1 MSDLQ
6 GWIYDPVYDTK
17 PCIYAADIAEGNVLA
32 ISDATTSPMTVA
44 IAGAGDVPVGVA
56 PRTMDISE
64 DGARG
69 AMVTHGQVPILLA
82 AAVTDATLPVM
93 TAATGTG
100 TPVTANN
107 DVILGYPQTTKAIST
122 ICLVDIHLMGSFY
135 GA

>member
-6 GWIYDPVYDTK
+6 GWIYDEIRDTK
-17 PCIYAADIAEGNVLA
+17 PCIYAADISEGQPLA
-32 ISDATTSPMTVA
+32 VSDATTSPMTVA
-44 IAGAGDVPVGVA
+44 VAGAGDVPVGVA
-56 PRTMDISE
+56 PRTLDILE

-69 AMVTHGQVPILLA
+69 QMVFNGQAPILLA

-93 TAATGTG
+93 TAAAGTA

-107 DVILGYPQTTKAIST
+107 DVILGMPQTTKVIST
-122 ICLVDIHLMGSFY
+122 IVLVDLKLMGSYY